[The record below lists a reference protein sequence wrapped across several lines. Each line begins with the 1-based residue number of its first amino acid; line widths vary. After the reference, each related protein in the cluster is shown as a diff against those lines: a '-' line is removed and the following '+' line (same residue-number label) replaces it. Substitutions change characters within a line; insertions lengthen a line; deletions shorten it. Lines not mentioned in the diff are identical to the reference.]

1 MYVYRVLHFY
11 VRKLVLKDDHF
22 YGCYTDLHNSQH
34 VHTETIL
41 GLMCMW
47 WYFVHSA
54 SDIGCICTN
63 KYLLFAGVY
72 ANQDTVAPERMN
84 IVVSTLD
91 WITLWMAI
99 DGNEIIETMD
109 SY

>member
-41 GLMCMW
+41 GLMCM
-47 WYFVHSA
+47 
-54 SDIGCICTN
+54 
-63 KYLLFAGVY
+63 
-72 ANQDTVAPERMN
+72 
-84 IVVSTLD
+84 
-91 WITLWMAI
+91 
-99 DGNEIIETMD
+99 
-109 SY
+109 